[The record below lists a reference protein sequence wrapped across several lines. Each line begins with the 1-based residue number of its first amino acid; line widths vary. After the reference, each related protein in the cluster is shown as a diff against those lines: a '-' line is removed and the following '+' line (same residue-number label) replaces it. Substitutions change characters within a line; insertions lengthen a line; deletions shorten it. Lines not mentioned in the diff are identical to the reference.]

1 MTDDERAIR
10 QLVDHWLTAIQK
22 GDLRAVL
29 KLMDDDVTFMVPG
42 RRSFGKEAFA
52 VAFRQMKGARVSVKS
67 HIQEIAIFGDLAYM
81 RNHLEVTMLLLGAEL
96 VHGAAEHIENAVY
109 NIPVVPHVCSIS
121 LQPMLPRRLGSHIAL
136 SPRRYAV
143 IVREEIGLAI
153 AQARR
158 PPSRLIQTVDQIIQ
172 LRVRSSFASSLSRML
187 SGPGPVAKHSEISLA
202 FAAPWR
208 IESGLIGRCPW
219 LSMHRPWHPPVEA
232 R

>member
-81 RNHLEVTMLLLGAEL
+81 RNHLEVTMLLLGAADP
-96 VHGAAEHIENAVY
+96 VHRAGETLTI
-109 NIPVVPHVCSIS
+109 
-121 LQPMLPRRLGSHIAL
+121 LRKRRG
-136 SPRRYAV
+136 
-143 IVREEIGLAI
+143 
-153 AQARR
+153 
-158 PPSRLIQTVDQIIQ
+158 
-172 LRVRSSFASSLSRML
+172 RSSKKCA
-187 SGPGPVAKHSEISLA
+187 
-202 FAAPWR
+202 
-208 IESGLIGRCPW
+208 
-219 LSMHRPWHPPVEA
+219 
-232 R
+232 